1 MAEAI
6 IAINYFNSS
15 IGELILGSYQSQLC
29 ICDWRFRKQRDLIDG
44 RIKGILNTEYE
55 EKNCSLLNET
65 KAQLNLYFE
74 KKLIDFDLPLL
85 LVGSNFQ
92 KKVWE
97 ALLKVKYGKT
107 STYLD
112 LAKSINAA
120 SAIRAVA
127 AANGANAL
135 SIIIPCHRIIGSN
148 GALTGYAG
156 GLPTKK
162 KLLQLENKS
171 QTELW

>member
-1 MAEAI
+1 MAEAV
-6 IAINYFNSS
+6 IAINYFNSPF
-15 IGELILGSYQSQLC
+15 GELILGSYQSQLC
-29 ICDWRFRKQRDLIDG
+29 ICDWRYRKQRELIDK
-44 RIKGILNTEYE
+44 RIKNFFNLDYV
-55 EKNCSLLNET
+55 EKNDTLLDET

-74 KKLIDFDLPLL
+74 KKLNDFDLPLL

-107 STYLD
+107 STYLN

-148 GALTGYAG
+148 GELTGYSG
-156 GLPTKK
+156 GLAVKK

-171 QTELW
+171 QTQLW